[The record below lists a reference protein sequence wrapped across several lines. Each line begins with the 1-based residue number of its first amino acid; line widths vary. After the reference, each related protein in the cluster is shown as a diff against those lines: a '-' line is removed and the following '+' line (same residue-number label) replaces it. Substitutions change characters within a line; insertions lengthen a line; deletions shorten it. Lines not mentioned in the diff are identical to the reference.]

1 MVSAVPNR
9 VATNAIWLQLG
20 QVKEQPT
27 SKYGH
32 MLPIQKPGALSKS
45 LLMRP
50 YVNHILLD
58 CVGAALHHLLVRS
71 TSTSISFRTQ
81 SCATRTRI
89 QPIIKPIRCE
99 CSLFV
104 RLLCLLHSLVA
115 GKSGI
120 VHKASR
126 LRDTCA
132 MFVSSRC
139 RPTSLCKRS
148 EATVYLSIIM
158 N

>member
-58 CVGAALHHLLVRS
+58 CVGAALHRLPVRSS
-71 TSTSISFRTQ
+71 TSTSISFRTN

-89 QPIIKPIRCE
+89 QRIIKPTRYVSFCLAV
-99 CSLFV
+99 LF
-104 RLLCLLHSLVA
+104 
-115 GKSGI
+115 
-120 VHKASR
+120 
-126 LRDTCA
+126 
-132 MFVSSRC
+132 
-139 RPTSLCKRS
+139 
-148 EATVYLSIIM
+148 
-158 N
+158 